1 MSLDLKQ
8 IERLLELAKKYKL
21 TEFHAEDAKLKVQF
35 KFRNKDSG
43 LTALPQVAASLPQVA
58 APAATVSRPAPSLA
72 AVAAPPAPKAPAAGT
87 HQVTSPFVGTFYRAP
102 SPEAESYVKEGQSVR
117 KGDILCIV
125 EAMKLMNEI
134 ESDISGKIV
143 SILVENGQPVEYG
156 EPLFVVDP
164 L

>member
-21 TEFHAEDAKLKVQF
+21 TEFHAEDSKLKVQF
-35 KFRNKDSG
+35 KFRSKDG
-43 LTALPQVAASLPQVA
+43 ALTALPGVVAPLPQPVL
-58 APAATVSRPAPSLA
+58 APPRPA
-72 AVAAPPAPKAPAAGT
+72 AVATVTAPPARPAVAEGS
-87 HQVTSPFVGTFYRAP
+87 HQVTSPFVGTFYRAA
-102 SPEAESYVKEGQSVR
+102 SPEADNYVKEGQSVR

-134 ESDISGKIV
+134 ECDVSGKIV

-156 EPLFVVDP
+156 EPLFIVDP
-164 L
+164 M